1 MYRFSYVQSVSG
13 KAQEVSRQLFHD
25 IIRREQIKNT
35 CRQIAEQQA
44 QLDKAT
50 TDDERKVAQNAISR
64 LKRSLPAFCWHAW
77 FDDGKRKNYAAHPSG
92 LVMIDVDHVEDP
104 RALFARLEESAK
116 GKGLLAAHVTPSTK
130 GLRLVFP
137 VPDGMDPEKAQA
149 HYVKALK
156 LKNVD
161 ACTKDLARLSF
172 CVPEE
177 YWLFVDETRLWEPTP
192 NPSLKGGEMEPTPNP
207 SLKGR
212 ELNPADNPA
221 ANTAEGGLPL
231 FQEGA
236 GGEASTAEGGLPLFQ
251 EGAGGEASPFPS
263 SYQPVTSPTGGGREG
278 ATGASGASIPYKLIV
293 ECLQELLGGIPAH
306 GSRNNFIFTMAAY
319 LRYICNDDPDWIASI
334 LPTYGETAE
343 KWRRTIDSACQRAQ
357 YKVMPQIVKRALANA
372 EARQRDSTLAQGE
385 EAGDNVPPALPKK
398 LPRLIAHLVKNVP
411 EVCRPAVANAVFPAL
426 AAHLHGVKFT
436 LIDGTEKEATFM
448 CVTIAKQ
455 SSGKSAIN
463 KPIEYITADIVERDE
478 INRRREQEWKD
489 ASANKASNKEKPKRP
504 DDLCVQVLVSDMTN
518 AAFVQR
524 LKDAGGKYLYTNLE
538 ELDLLKQL
546 QTNGTKDVGKI
557 ICLCFDNGRYGQERV
572 GTQSVTARV
581 EVRWNWNASS
591 TIQKGIQFF
600 SGRLVD
606 GTLSR
611 VNFCTI
617 LPDKSKPF
625 VYGKYDDTYAD
636 TLKPYIT
643 NLNLATG
650 LIECK
655 PALDLARRLAEQCA
669 EEGALSDDDIYQ
681 DLAYRAV
688 TIAYMKAMVLYIA
701 NDMTWT
707 KEIAEFTEWSLQYDL
722 WCKQHFFGELM
733 RDEKAKENIKSP
745 RGRLNLLDLLP
756 NTFTIQDAQTVRQM
770 QGMEDAG
777 YRQMISNWLFRG
789 YIEQDPSLGIY
800 IKTPQYLSRHKSK

>member
-1 MYRFSYVQSVSG
+1 MYKFSFVQSVSG
-13 KAQEVSRQLFHD
+13 KATVVTREMFHD
-25 IIRREQIKNT
+25 IVRREKIGSV
-35 CRQIAEQQA
+35 CRQIAEQVVRMEGA
-44 QLDKAT
+44 ASDE
-50 TDDERKVAQNAISR
+50 ERKAAQDAISK

-77 FDDGKRKNYAAHPSG
+77 FDEGKRKNYAAHPGG
-92 LVMIDVDHVEDP
+92 LVMIDVDHVAQP
-104 RALFARLEESAK
+104 RELFSQISEAAK
-116 GKGLLAAHVTPSTK
+116 GLGLLVAHVTPSTR

-137 VPDGMDPEKAQA
+137 VPAGMDAEKAQT
-149 HYVKALK
+149 HYAKTLK

-177 YWLFVDETRLWEPTP
+177 YFLFVDEERLFNDNDNENDNLAGAWSSDE
-192 NPSLKGGEMEPTPNP
+192 NEAASPSVDTAADGSAFPECYEVMGG
-207 SLKGR
+207 SF
-212 ELNPADNPA
+212 AD
-221 ANTAEGGLPL
+221 TAEGGLPPHL
-231 FQEGA
+231 GRA
-236 GGEASTAEGGLPLFQ
+236 GGEATA
-251 EGAGGEASPFPS
+251 
-263 SYQPVTSPTGGGREG
+263 
-278 ATGASGASIPYKLIV
+278 IPYRLIV
-293 ECLQELLGGIPAH
+293 EALQELLGGIPAH

-319 LRYICNDDPDWIASI
+319 LRYVCNDDPEWIASI

-357 YKVMPQIVKRALANA
+357 YKVMPQIVRRALAQA
-372 EARQRDSTLAQGE
+372 QARQRDSVEAQRSE
-385 EAGDNVPPALPKK
+385 EGDNLPPAMPRK

-426 AAHLHGVKFT
+426 AAHLKGVKFP

-448 CVTIAKQ
+448 CVTMAKQ

-478 INRRREQEWKD
+478 INRKREQEWKD

-524 LKDAGGKYLYTNLE
+524 LKDAGGRYLYTNLE
-538 ELDLLKQL
+538 ELELLKQL

-557 ICLCFDNGRYGQERV
+557 ICLCFDNGKYGQERV

-581 EVRWNWNASS
+581 EVRWNWNAAS

-600 SGRLVD
+600 RGRLVD

-625 VYGKYDDTYAD
+625 TYGTYDDAYVG

-643 NLNLATG
+643 NLNLADG
-650 LIECK
+650 RIECRQ
-655 PALDLARRLAEQCA
+655 ALDLARRLEDKCA
-669 EEGALSDDDIYQ
+669 EEGTLSDDEIYQ
-681 DLAYRAV
+681 DLAHRAV
-688 TIAYMKAMVLYIA
+688 TIAYLKAMVLYIA
-701 NDMTWT
+701 SDMTWT
-707 KEIAEFTEWSLQYDL
+707 KEIGEFAEWSLQYDL
-722 WCKQHFFGELM
+722 WCKMHFFGELM
-733 RDEKAKENIKSP
+733 REEEERENVAKMRS
-745 RGRLNLLDLLP
+745 RQNLLDLLP
-756 NTFTIQDAQTVRQM
+756 DTFTLQNALDVRRA
-770 QGMEDAG
+770 QGMSESG
-777 YRQMISNWLFRG
+777 CRQMIRQWIFRG
-789 YIEQDPSLGIY
+789 YIDQEPTLGVY
-800 IKTPQYLSRHKSK
+800 IKTEKYLGRKR